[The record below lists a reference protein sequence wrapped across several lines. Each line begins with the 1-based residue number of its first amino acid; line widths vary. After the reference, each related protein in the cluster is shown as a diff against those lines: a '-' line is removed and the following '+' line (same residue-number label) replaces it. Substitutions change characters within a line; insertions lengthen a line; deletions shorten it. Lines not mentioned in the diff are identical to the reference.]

1 MDLSGF
7 NTGEILT
14 GLIAIAA
21 GAAYARKQF
30 SSDNL
35 EITKSDT
42 ERELIQLLREQITLT
57 ASELTLLKEKHKEL
71 EENVKTIAIERD
83 EAIKDVQIYKDD
95 ITRHENRVIVLE
107 NLVDRLTD
115 ALEIASANIDT
126 DNSEEE

>member
-7 NTGEILT
+7 NTGEIIT
-14 GLIAIAA
+14 GLIAIVA

-35 EITKSDT
+35 EITKSNT

-95 ITRHENRVIVLE
+95 ITRHENRVTVLE